1 MTKKQALLAALRQRW
16 LTPLE
21 AAQQVGVFALSQRC
35 GDLRREGHKVIDK
48 WVDTGAA
55 RVKAYHVLDSAK

>member
-1 MTKKQALLAALRQRW
+1 MTKKQALLTALRQRW

-21 AAQQVGVFALSQRC
+21 AAQQVGVFALSQRV
-35 GDLRREGHKVIDK
+35 GEFKREGHKIVDR

-55 RVKAYHVLDSAK
+55 RVKAYHVEEA